1 MEEQSSNKRKPKGPI
16 KFQIS
21 LNEEQKRAKEII
33 LNNTVTVLTGRAGS
47 GKTTLAAQVALDM
60 LFRGDIDKITLARPA
75 VTSGEEVG
83 ILPGGIDEKLAPYVD
98 SIYENIYSLYNKE
111 KIDNC
116 IKEGS
121 LKIIPLGFM
130 RGRNL
135 KGCVIVDEAQNMTH
149 KQSKLLLTRICKD
162 AKLILCGDV
171 DQIDLRYDVMS
182 GFSFMCNIL
191 AKEVPHFTLV
201 TLEVNHRDPIV
212 DEILKQYA
220 KHGI

>member
-47 GKTTLAAQVALDM
+47 GKTMLAAQVALDM

-98 SIYENIYSLYNKE
+98 SIYENIYSLYNK
-111 KIDNC
+111 
-116 IKEGS
+116 
-121 LKIIPLGFM
+121 
-130 RGRNL
+130 
-135 KGCVIVDEAQNMTH
+135 
-149 KQSKLLLTRICKD
+149 
-162 AKLILCGDV
+162 
-171 DQIDLRYDVMS
+171 DL
-182 GFSFMCNIL
+182 
-191 AKEVPHFTLV
+191 
-201 TLEVNHRDPIV
+201 
-212 DEILKQYA
+212 
-220 KHGI
+220 

>member
-1 MEEQSSNKRKPKGPI
+1 
-16 KFQIS
+16 
-21 LNEEQKRAKEII
+21 
-33 LNNTVTVLTGRAGS
+33 
-47 GKTTLAAQVALDM
+47 
-60 LFRGDIDKITLARPA
+60 
-75 VTSGEEVG
+75 
-83 ILPGGIDEKLAPYVD
+83 
-98 SIYENIYSLYNKE
+98 
-111 KIDNC
+111 
-116 IKEGS
+116 
-121 LKIIPLGFM
+121 M

-182 GFSFMCNIL
+182 SFSFMCNIL